1 MDWNALV
8 QLGGLAV
15 VAVLMIAKDAKRDE
29 FLQQYMK
36 EMKET
41 VDRNTAGFD
50 KLRESFDK
58 LREAIE
64 RGKK

>member
-58 LREAIE
+58 LREAME

>member
-8 QLGGLAV
+8 QLGGLAA

-41 VDRNTAGFD
+41 VDRNTEGFD

-58 LREAIE
+58 LRESIE

>member
-1 MDWNALV
+1 MDWDSIV
-8 QLGGLAV
+8 QLGALAV

-41 VDRNTAGFD
+41 VDRNTASFD

-58 LREAIE
+58 LRESME

>member
-58 LREAIE
+58 LREAME
-64 RGKK
+64 RGEK